1 MKADSIRSVL
11 IQEKDA
17 NLIDLVDLKLRVG
30 EQNMMIVEKIFA
42 RVRGFSINLV
52 LSDLETPEVEPGV
65 IGWKL
70 SHGKAHVYAAREVI
84 SSRKI
89 QLDIVAHIFEAFG
102 SNNTIF
108 VLHKHV

>member
-17 NLIDLVDLKLRVG
+17 HLIDLVDLKLRVG

-42 RVRGFSINLV
+42 RVRSFSINLV
-52 LSDLETPEVEPGV
+52 LSDLETSEVEPSI

-70 SHGKAHVYAAREVI
+70 SHVKANVYAA
-84 SSRKI
+84 
-89 QLDIVAHIFEAFG
+89 
-102 SNNTIF
+102 
-108 VLHKHV
+108 